1 MPLLPRLCPVCRH
14 YRRVALLAPQPAP
27 RFAHSEPPRQRPLS
41 AVEMAVGLVLLF
53 TTFITPALYVL
64 GNIKNFR
71 KN

>member
-27 RFAHSEPPRQRPLS
+27 FAHSEPLRQRPVS

-53 TTFITPALYVL
+53 TTFLTPALYVL
-64 GNIKNFR
+64 DNIKNYR

>member
-14 YRRVALLAPQPAP
+14 YRRVALLALQPAL
-27 RFAHSEPPRQRPLS
+27 RFAHSEPPRQRPVS

-53 TTFITPALYVL
+53 TTFLTPALYVL

-71 KN
+71 KQ